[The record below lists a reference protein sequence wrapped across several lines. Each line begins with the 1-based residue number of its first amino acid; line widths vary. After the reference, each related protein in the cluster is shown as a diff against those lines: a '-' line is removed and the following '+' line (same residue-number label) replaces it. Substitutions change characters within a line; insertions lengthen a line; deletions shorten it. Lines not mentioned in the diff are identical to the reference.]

1 MLDFILLYIIRYKG
15 RSNNS
20 HKISPRNFRM
30 TPQLF
35 ANKGGGSSWRV
46 VQGLRR
52 GMGALVCQALLM
64 NSFFNLWIVAT
75 LTLVSFDVTRI
86 E

>member
-1 MLDFILLYIIRYKG
+1 MLDFILLYIIRHKG

-20 HKISPRNFRM
+20 HIVTRNFRM

-52 GMGALVCQALLM
+52 GMGALVCHAHLM
-64 NSFFNLWIVAT
+64 NSFFNRWIVAT